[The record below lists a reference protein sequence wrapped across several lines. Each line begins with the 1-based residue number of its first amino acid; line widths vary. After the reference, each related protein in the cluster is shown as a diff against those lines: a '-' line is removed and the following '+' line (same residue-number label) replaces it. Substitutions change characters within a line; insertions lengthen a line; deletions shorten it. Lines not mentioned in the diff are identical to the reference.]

1 MRALFRFLATAT
13 AVLLGFLLTLSLPLI
28 LLLHTTTNIVLDPVR
43 ITQLTVDA
51 ALHSQL
57 VPYGLQWYARDTL
70 KRSIPPDEQAN
81 YLALLDALTID
92 DWNTLRTLFISDAML
107 DAWARNTADGLNALL
122 ENPSMKPVVTWDMR
136 PLRQN
141 LQGENGSK
149 ALLLIY
155 ERMPAC
161 TQAQTQDFE
170 TALENAQGMIAYPWC
185 RLPDPW
191 LSDQRQAFQDTIH
204 TVAEKVPDTFVLSD
218 YLWGGATPEM
228 MDTLAQRERQVRTL
242 SRWGIALLLVCLWLI
257 AALVVR
263 TWHSL
268 AVWWGVPLLLGGGL
282 TWGASH
288 ALPMLLQSG
297 LQIALR
303 GVFSD
308 YPPLQEEVLR
318 LLKEG
323 LAWLT
328 PVLAWQG
335 ALIAGLGLLLLLM
348 RLFVGSSA
356 LKS

>member
-1 MRALFRFLATAT
+1 MRTLFRFLATAT
-13 AVLLGFLLTLSLPLI
+13 AVFLGLLLTLSLPII
-28 LLLHTTTNIVLDPVR
+28 LLLHTTTDIVLDPDRV
-43 ITQLTVDA
+43 TQLVVDA
-51 ALHSQL
+51 ALRSQL

-81 YLALLDALTID
+81 YLALLDAFTIE
-92 DWNTLRTLFISDAML
+92 DWNTLRTLFVSDAML
-107 DAWARNTADGLNALL
+107 DAWARTTADGLNALL
-122 ENPSMKPVVTWDMR
+122 ENPGTKPVITWDMM
-136 PLRQN
+136 PLREH

-149 ALLLIY
+149 ALLLVY

-161 TQAQTQDFE
+161 TQTQTRDFE
-170 TALENAQGMIAYPWC
+170 TVLENTQGVVAYPWC

-191 LSDQRQAFQDTIH
+191 RSDQQRAFQDTVH

-228 MDTLAQRERQVRTL
+228 MVTLAQRERQIRTI
-242 SRWGIALLLVCLWLI
+242 SRWGIALPLVCLWLI

-282 TWGASH
+282 TWGTSR
-288 ALPMLLQSG
+288 ALPILLQSS
-297 LQIALR
+297 LRIALR
-303 GVFSD
+303 GIFSN

-323 LAWLT
+323 LALFTSALT
-328 PVLAWQG
+328 WQG

-348 RLFVGSSA
+348 RLLPTHRPA
-356 LKS
+356 